1 MLARL
6 SLLRKGPR
14 VTSRRPSTL
23 PERIARIEAKLAS
36 LANRNDAKS
45 VRLRE
50 LLSAE
55 WDALKTQLRSRRI
68 SKRHT

>member
-23 PERIARIEAKLAS
+23 PERIAAIEAKLLT
-36 LANRNDAKS
+36 LANKNDSKS
-45 VRLRE
+45 VRHRE

-55 WDALKTQLRSRRI
+55 WAALKTQLRSRRT
-68 SKRHT
+68 SKRST